1 MKEIIICPLC
11 GKSNDSLEH
20 VAEQWLLSEIRKEHP
35 DWVENNGGCSK
46 CVAYYRNLDNVIEL
60 DGEKD

>member
-11 GKSNDSLEH
+11 GKSNDSLAH

-35 DWVENNGGCSK
+35 GWVENNGGCSK
-46 CVAYYRNLDNVIEL
+46 CVAY
-60 DGEKD
+60 